1 MTFLRR
7 YPRAWSQSIRYDD
20 RKTSVDVVT
29 VDGKSWDAKVVA
41 VVEKEKVVADL
52 DVGLCNA
59 AAAVE
64 EEVAAT
70 AVADIAWTAAF
81 DCRPTAWT
89 WS

>member
-1 MTFLRR
+1 M
-7 YPRAWSQSIRYDD
+7 
-20 RKTSVDVVT
+20 
-29 VDGKSWDAKVVA
+29 
-41 VVEKEKVVADL
+41 VADL
-52 DVGLCNA
+52 DVGLRNA

-81 DCRPTAWT
+81 DSRPTAWT